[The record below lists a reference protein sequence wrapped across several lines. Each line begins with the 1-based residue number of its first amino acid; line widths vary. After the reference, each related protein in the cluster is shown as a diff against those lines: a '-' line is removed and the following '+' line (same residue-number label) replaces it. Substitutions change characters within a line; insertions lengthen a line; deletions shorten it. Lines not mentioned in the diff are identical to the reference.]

1 MNVEFEDNEE
11 ETQRT
16 NQMIGEVMIDMGLIG
31 QDDLDDAL
39 VEQAFNRRN
48 GDDMM
53 IGYQLIEME
62 LITNND
68 LIRVY
73 KEYRRRLNPNKYVK
87 RKREGKNE

>member
-1 MNVEFEDNEE
+1 MKVEFEDNEE
-11 ETQRT
+11 ETQRI
-16 NQMIGEVMIDMGLIG
+16 NQMIGEVMIDMGLIN
-31 QDDLDDAL
+31 QDELDDAL
-39 VEQAFNRRN
+39 VEQALNRRN
-48 GDDMM
+48 GNDMM

-68 LIRVY
+68 LMRVY